1 MKYKAV
7 FSAYSPTDFP
17 FHVEGSSVQNLIENI
32 ETYLID
38 IYPMRKII
46 DGRLVKMRN
55 SEAILLAAYEDNND
69 ITNKIKD
76 LI

>member
-1 MKYKAV
+1 
-7 FSAYSPTDFP
+7 
-17 FHVEGSSVQNLIENI
+17 
-32 ETYLID
+32 
-38 IYPMRKII
+38 MRKII

-69 ITNKIKD
+69 ITNKIKK